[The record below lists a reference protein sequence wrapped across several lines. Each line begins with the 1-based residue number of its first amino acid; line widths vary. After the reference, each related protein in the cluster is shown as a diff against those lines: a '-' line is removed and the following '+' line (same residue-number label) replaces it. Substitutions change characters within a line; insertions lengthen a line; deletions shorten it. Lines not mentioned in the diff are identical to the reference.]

1 PIPFHSR
8 GRSALI
14 NNNFKIISFP
24 KKGPKGNETF
34 ELYDLEKDHSESNNI
49 AKTNPKTFMRMKSLL
64 QNSNKSIEKSM
75 AGKDY
80 KEGTVNEGQPKR
92 QFWTEVDEYKIFFDQ
107 WRKRPE
113 YKSRL
118 KNIK

>member
-1 PIPFHSR
+1 
-8 GRSALI
+8 
-14 NNNFKIISFP
+14 
-24 KKGPKGNETF
+24 
-34 ELYDLEKDHSESNNI
+34 
-49 AKTNPKTFMRMKSLL
+49 MKSLL

-80 KEGTVNEGQPKR
+80 KEGTVNEGQPNR
-92 QFWTEVDEYKIFFDQ
+92 QFWTEVEEYKEFFDQ